1 MPKVEADTG
10 PLQKTSHSIGATK
23 PHKSTESH
31 DDGRMVQYLSENF
44 GNIDFSSQHLAYPAY
59 LVYWILY
66 DFMAVFFPWNP
77 SGPSWHTHT
86 PILRIGGRGQTPAS
100 LVKILLTWGK
110 HPSSPSLLCVQT
122 TFRPSS
128 VAHPFCQDN
137 AWVVHCEQHHYHHHQ
152 SSLSSA

>member
-31 DDGRMVQYLSENF
+31 DDDGTVSFWEFWEYW
-44 GNIDFSSQHLAYPAY
+44 FSSQHLAYLAY
-59 LVYWILY
+59 LIYWILY
-66 DFMAVFFPWNP
+66 DFMGSFFSWNP
-77 SGPSWHTHT
+77 SGPSWHT
-86 PILRIGGRGQTPAS
+86 PIPQIGGRGPSRTSGPSYWHGVA
-100 LVKILLTWGK
+100 
-110 HPSSPSLLCVQT
+110 PSSPSLLCVQT
-122 TFRPSS
+122 TFHPSS

-152 SSLSSA
+152 SSLWSA